1 MKKTISLLLAFIMC
15 LSAFSI
21 VSFANEDV
29 ERTVTS
35 VELHN
40 VRYYAAVKKEEK
52 IPDAVFYVNF
62 VAYFDDGTSAEYDSK
77 KGWSDATITSEV
89 SWYVQPE
96 ADENFGDQQNLYIT
110 IDGEDFWAGYVNVEV
125 NTWKAIFRTV
135 VTWSWLTP
143 ELIEKTSMFF
153 LSIVEWFVALF
164 AVM

>member
-1 MKKTISLLLAFIMC
+1 MKKTISLLLALIMC
-15 LSAFSI
+15 FSVFSI
-21 VSFANEDV
+21 MSFANEDV
-29 ERTVTS
+29 ERTITS

-40 VRYYAAVKKEEK
+40 VRYYASVKNEEK

-96 ADENFGDQQNLYIT
+96 TDENFGDQQSLYIT

-125 NTWKAIFRTV
+125 SAWKAIFRV
-135 VTWSWLTP
+135 IVTWSWLTP
-143 ELIEKTSMFF
+143 DLIKKTSLFF
-153 LSIVEWFVALF
+153 LNIINWFATLF
-164 AVM
+164 Q